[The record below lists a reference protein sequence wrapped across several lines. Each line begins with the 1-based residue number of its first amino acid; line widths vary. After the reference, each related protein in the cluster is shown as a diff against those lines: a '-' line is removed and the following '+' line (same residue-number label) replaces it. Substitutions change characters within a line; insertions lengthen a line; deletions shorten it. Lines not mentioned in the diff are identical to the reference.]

1 MAQLCQTSKR
11 LDFLYF
17 QNQITGKLTKKSLPL
32 SSYYFIKKL
41 HVFKLFPLARDFLE
55 KSGNYDTV
63 IVHKKIRSQY
73 ESDALFTE
81 VVIYTQGKYDFLT
94 LCATWEGGLVDTRLF
109 PLKKLKN
116 HLCNAN

>member
-1 MAQLCQTSKR
+1 MCLNS
-11 LDFLYF
+11 
-17 QNQITGKLTKKSLPL
+17 
-32 SSYYFIKKL
+32 
-41 HVFKLFPLARDFLE
+41 FPWPEIFWK

-81 VVIYTQGKYDFLT
+81 VVIYRQGKYDFLT

>member
-1 MAQLCQTSKR
+1 M
-11 LDFLYF
+11 
-17 QNQITGKLTKKSLPL
+17 
-32 SSYYFIKKL
+32 
-41 HVFKLFPLARDFLE
+41 FKLFPLARDFLE

-94 LCATWEGGLVDTRLF
+94 WEGGLVDTRLF

>member
-1 MAQLCQTSKR
+1 M
-11 LDFLYF
+11 
-17 QNQITGKLTKKSLPL
+17 
-32 SSYYFIKKL
+32 
-41 HVFKLFPLARDFLE
+41 FKLFPLARDFLE
-55 KSGNYDTV
+55 KSGHYDTV

-94 LCATWEGGLVDTRLF
+94 LCAAWEGGLVDTRLF

>member
-1 MAQLCQTSKR
+1 M
-11 LDFLYF
+11 
-17 QNQITGKLTKKSLPL
+17 
-32 SSYYFIKKL
+32 
-41 HVFKLFPLARDFLE
+41 FKLFPLARDFLE

-109 PLKKLKN
+109 PPKTLRTTCAMLIKFCPSEQNLVIIFQIKILPHVNFEYGQAVHFKN
-116 HLCNAN
+116 G